1 MRLVTEEFGELEIP
15 ESEIIYFPKGI
26 IGFEK
31 YKKFYLFK
39 HKDFQPFYW
48 LISVENPAL
57 HLPVIDPM
65 ESVEEDLQDVL
76 LKQLQNK
83 LRNDADIEIVSIVN
97 INSAQGSVTVNLKG
111 PILIDYSLQY
121 GEQLVLED
129 DRLKVDVKL
138 V

>member
-15 ESEIIYFPKGI
+15 ENEIIYFPKGI

-31 YKKFYLFK
+31 FKKFYVLK
-39 HKDFQPFYW
+39 HQDFQPFSW
-48 LISVENPAL
+48 LISVEDPQL
-57 HLPVIDPM
+57 HLPVIDPIHN
-65 ESVEEDLQDVL
+65 VGDDLQDLL
-76 LKQLQNK
+76 LKHLQNK
-83 LRNDADIEIVSIVN
+83 IRKDAEIEILAIVK
-97 INSAQGSVTVNLKG
+97 IDSSQGSVTANLKG

-129 DRLKVDVKL
+129 ERLEVDVRL